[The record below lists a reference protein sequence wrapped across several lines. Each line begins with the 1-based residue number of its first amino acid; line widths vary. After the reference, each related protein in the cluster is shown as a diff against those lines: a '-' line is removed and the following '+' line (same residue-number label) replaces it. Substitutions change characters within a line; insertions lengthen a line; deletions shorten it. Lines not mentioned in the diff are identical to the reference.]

1 MLNNI
6 ESGALR
12 ENRIEILEGNVQD
25 LKAVYAA
32 LEEEFAPEER
42 KNFNHLAMLMNK
54 GDYKLLL
61 AKDKSLGTVI
71 GYAFIYEIGSIKA
84 LWLDYMAIMNK
95 FQNAGYGTSFFNK
108 IAEWKKGEV
117 IGIFIEVE
125 IPQAEGGRSREDQL
139 RRIRFYERLGAK
151 RLTLAYQLPTLRG
164 GFPMHLY
171 FRPASDTRVL
181 YKKQIQH
188 AIASAYSDIHSD
200 IPQRE
205 SVLKSFY
212 DKVQD
217 EYFEG

>member
-6 ESGALR
+6 GSDALR
-12 ENRIEILEGNVQD
+12 EDRIEILEGNVQD
-25 LKAVYAA
+25 LKEVYGA

-42 KNFNHLAMLMNK
+42 KNFNHLAMLMKKEN
-54 GDYKLLL
+54 YKLLL
-61 AKDKSLGTVI
+61 AKDKRLGTMI
-71 GYAFIYEIGSIKA
+71 GYAFIYEIDSIKA
-84 LWLDYMAIMNK
+84 LWLDYMAIMSK
-95 FQNAGYGTSFFNK
+95 FQNAGYGTALFNK

-117 IGIFIEVE
+117 TGIFIEVE
-125 IPQAEGGRSREDQL
+125 IPQAEGRESREDQL

-171 FRPASDTRVL
+171 FHPASDTRVL
-181 YKKQIQH
+181 HKEQIQH
-188 AIASAYSDIHSD
+188 AIASAFTDIHSD

-205 SVLKSFY
+205 LVLKSFY
-212 DKVQD
+212 NKVRD

>member
-12 ENRIEILEGNVQD
+12 ENKIEIQEGNLQD

-42 KNFNHLAMLMNK
+42 KNFNHLAMLMKK
-54 GDYKLLL
+54 GNYKLLL

-71 GYAFIYEIGSIKA
+71 GYAFIYEIDSIKA
-84 LWLDYMAIMNK
+84 LWLDYMAIMSK
-95 FQNAGYGTSFFNK
+95 FQNAGYGTALFNK

-117 IGIFIEVE
+117 TGIFIEVE
-125 IPQAEGGRSREDQL
+125 IPQAKGGESRENQL

-151 RLTLAYQLPTLRG
+151 RLMLAYELPTLRG

-171 FRPASDTRVL
+171 FHPASDTRVL
-181 YKKQIQH
+181 YKEQIRH
-188 AIASAYSDIHSD
+188 AIASAFSGIHSD
-200 IPQRE
+200 IPQKE